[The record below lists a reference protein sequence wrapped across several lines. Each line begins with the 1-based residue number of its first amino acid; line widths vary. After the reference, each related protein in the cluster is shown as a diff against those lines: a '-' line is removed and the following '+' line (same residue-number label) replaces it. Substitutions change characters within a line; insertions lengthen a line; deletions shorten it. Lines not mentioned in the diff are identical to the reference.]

1 MAVAVQQAFPEDAGA
16 QGAKPLEA
24 FVRERIVSFSGESAF
39 ARRLNLAPSVVRN
52 AAIAALTELA
62 LRGSELNSAADCGLI
77 FRHDCLSLGCLDFH
91 CELCRQTPHR
101 RCRTTFAGKY
111 LSGDTL
117 KAKCGAP
124 IRMEVVD
131 KRTGDPIPGH
141 LVRDMRIEVCIL
153 DCKAYEELME
163 AGETEAF
170 ANIDNCVILT
180 GNQGKGLLHP
190 GPGEEVSDDKK
201 IQIQLAEGEAILQC
215 SILGSSIALL
225 SGQKPAF
232 RLLAR
237 AISLANG
244 QPVPHIKPAVSE
256 AFVVATPR
264 VKSAQ
269 KPDIPH
275 IDEHVSKVEC
285 IGVKTQQKLL
295 DIKAA
300 AATVGIQDLNVIHN
314 TITTVGQF
322 KELVLSAERDQPLQE
337 HLRKVLN
344 LTAKGWE
351 EASRHALRAV
361 TTDNRMRMWL
371 ADDAASTGLLFR
383 CARGR
388 IALDTPVGLLQ
399 KVGVEGQNEV
409 RMEATPVASL
419 QTLEKQFMA
428 QLQHKAT
435 ETWNYPGHPGWS
447 IWGMDSEAFL
457 QDWKERPERV
467 HIVAP
472 MPTTTHALSS
482 NMLYQ
487 PQPQGL
493 LAQPAPL
500 SLFPNGFQAALM
512 DAQAQAQGQPP
523 QQQQQPP
530 PLPESSVPLQA
541 PGAHVDNTQMLPS
554 PFDNVHGGANAVSH
568 VPSSMQQSSAE
579 GDTKAS
585 EASLPGAQPVQ
596 SVFGLM
602 DSGEGPQLPGML
614 SKLSG
619 LFSTLQGSMV
629 PAGLGP
635 TGFPGQPAGP
645 EAANGLPG
653 QDPSMAPLNGAG
665 QSDGQD
671 PAWRFSDMMQ
681 YGSMAPW
688 RDMDAGKRTMMQR
701 MSGRVSGLLDD
712 LSDAISLL
720 NDIMP
725 SKASEQM
732 FAAAAQAQG
741 GSADPAAPPIQLQ
754 LQQQQQ
760 QQAPAAAPQMP
771 SPAYNGIAEQ
781 GLPPRKRKAPGRD

>member
-1 MAVAVQQAFPEDAGA
+1 MSVAVQQPVTEDASLGS
-16 QGAKPLEA
+16 AKPLEA
-24 FVRERIVSFSGESAF
+24 FVRERIVSFAGESAF
-39 ARRLNLAPSVVRN
+39 SRRLNLAPSVVRN

-77 FRHDCLSLGCLDFH
+77 FRHDCLSLGCLDAH

-117 KAKCGAP
+117 KAKCGAV

-163 AGETEAF
+163 TGEVEAWP
-170 ANIDNCVILT
+170 NIDSCVILT
-180 GNQGKGLLHP
+180 GSQGKGLLNP
-190 GPGEEVSDDKK
+190 GPGEELSDDKK
-201 IQIQLAEGEAILQC
+201 IQIQLQEGEASLQC

-237 AISLANG
+237 AISLATG

-295 DIKAA
+295 DIKGAA
-300 AATVGIQDLNVIHN
+300 AAVGIQDLNVIHN
-314 TITTVGQF
+314 SITTVGQF

-351 EASRHALRAV
+351 EAARHALRAV
-361 TTDNRMRMWL
+361 STDNRMRMWL

-383 CARGR
+383 CTRGR
-388 IALDTPVGLLQ
+388 IALDNPVGLLQ
-399 KVGVEGQNEV
+399 KVGMEGANEV

-428 QLQHKAT
+428 QLQHKAA

-472 MPTTTHALSS
+472 LPATTHALSS

-487 PQPQGL
+487 PAPQGL
-493 LAQPAPL
+493 LAQQPAL
-500 SLFPNGFQAALM
+500 NLFPNGYQAALM
-512 DAQAQAQGQPP
+512 DAQAQAQ
-523 QQQQQPP
+523 QQQQALGTSAPM
-530 PLPESSVPLQA
+530 QA
-541 PGAHVDNTQMLPS
+541 SGAQVDNAQMLPS
-554 PFDNVHGGANAVSH
+554 PFDNVHGGASAVSH
-568 VPSSMQQSSAE
+568 IPSSMQQSAPPE
-579 GDTKAS
+579 DTKA
-585 EASLPGAQPVQ
+585 ADAAVPGIPQHMPSA
-596 SVFGLM
+596 FGIM
-602 DSGEGPQLPGML
+602 ESGEGPQLPGML

-619 LFSTLQGSMV
+619 LFSSLQGNLMPS
-629 PAGLGP
+629 GLGAN
-635 TGFPGQPAGP
+635 GFPGQSMPPEQAAGS
-645 EAANGLPG
+645 GLPT
-653 QDPSMAPLNGAG
+653 QDPNLAMMASQGQAEGADAG
-665 QSDGQD
+665 QNPS
-671 PAWRFSDMMQ
+671 WRSFSDMMQ
-681 YGSMAPW
+681 YNAAAAVPW

-725 SKASEQM
+725 SKASEQV
-732 FAAAAQAQG
+732 FAAQAQEAA
-741 GSADPAAPPIQLQ
+741 SEAAVPQMQQQEPPAS
-754 LQQQQQ
+754 LQQV
-760 QQAPAAAPQMP
+760 P